1 MTPFDAMVAQD
12 QEDRLPWF
20 YVVPLSRLAG
30 SGMEALVARIEELPY
45 DFPPGTKAVQLSS
58 VLPEKRAQVAD
69 MADRVTPICDSDLV
83 DLLRAFLEH
92 KRAEGSSIERELYA
106 RTGPCQLFTR
116 LLCQRPLSFWTP
128 QDKYVFPSTEGKRQ
142 LRGSWAWKARCA
154 TRILW
159 QMVNLREKRR
169 IQALASSQGQT
180 INHSPHDPE
189 QAQPS
194 TGPRSE
200 ALASSQGQ
208 VRGVDRHRARYA
220 DKQVTW
226 HDEAWCW
233 QIGWW
238 PSWRAYAWLRSDRLG
253 P

>member
-1 MTPFDAMVAQD
+1 MA
-12 QEDRLPWF
+12 
-20 YVVPLSRLAG
+20 
-30 SGMEALVARIEELPY
+30 ALCARILGLPY
-45 DFPPGTKAVQLSS
+45 DFPPGTEAVQLP
-58 VLPEKRAQVAD
+58 PEKDELVAD
-69 MADRVTPICDSDLV
+69 MADRVTPICDANLC

-208 VRGVDRHRARYA
+208 VRGVNHHRARCQCRQTGDAAPGGTTTPRRAASPVCRHTLPGGDVVA
-220 DKQVTW
+220 DWVVALLASVRVASK
-226 HDEAWCW
+226 
-233 QIGWW
+233 
-238 PSWRAYAWLRSDRLG
+238 RSARTMSRRHFF
-253 P
+253 